1 MRITKGTAV
10 IIQLVSALA
19 LASAEAKARADAAP
33 AKIKFT
39 GTYISSREVSDPATD
54 HGVDGFQESL
64 GWGAD
69 MKSFD
74 SPVLAPHARANCSDA
89 DYRLLDKPSLA
100 DTSEE
105 PETSPS
111 FLDARLLITL
121 SDSDM
126 VTRSETPSFCN
137 TDLPIQ
143 KTSKSLSNMTVN
155 RELLK
160 NAMRGTLSG
169 TTIAN
174 TANWQFLSS
183 PVPEVSS
190 LSLLALAA
198 GGLLACRFRKHSA

>member
-1 MRITKGTAV
+1 
-10 IIQLVSALA
+10 VSALA
-19 LASAEAKARADAAP
+19 LASAEAKVQANSAP

-39 GTYISSREVSDPATD
+39 GSYISSREVSDPVTD
-54 HGVDGFQESL
+54 YGVERFQESVAC
-64 GWGAD
+64 GSD
-69 MKSFD
+69 MKPFD
-74 SPVLAPHARANCSDA
+74 SSLQAPHARADCSNA

-100 DTSEE
+100 YSSEE

-126 VTRSETPSFCN
+126 ITRNETPSFCN
-137 TDLPIQ
+137 PDLPIQ
-143 KTSKSLSNMTVN
+143 KTSKILSNMTVN

-169 TTIAN
+169 TTTAN
-174 TANWQFLSS
+174 TAYWQFLSS

-198 GGLLACRFRKHSA
+198 GGLLTRRCRKHSA